1 MYKSILVGID
11 LSPKSC
17 KSLEVAVEFAHLF
30 NSKITLLNV
39 HEEFLN
45 KDEMVMSRVSVNKLQ
60 DTFKN
65 ISLKT
70 KEKISD
76 LVGSVKG
83 DDIQTDIVL
92 REGKAGQ
99 KIVELSNDLK
109 PDLIVIGSNGKDSLA
124 DYICGTTASYVVDN
138 SIVPVLV
145 IPDVYDE

>member
-1 MYKSILVGID
+1 MKV
-11 LSPKSC
+11 C
-17 KSLEVAVEFAHLF
+17 Q
-30 NSKITLLNV
+30 N
-39 HEEFLN
+39 FL
-45 KDEMVMSRVSVNKLQ
+45 KKPHFQ
-60 DTFKN
+60 GQ
-65 ISLKT
+65 IPT